1 VSFDT
6 EQKIMAERQIVVVGC
21 GRLGGLLANK
31 LSNAGNSVVV
41 VDRKE
46 IAFDKLSP
54 NFSGYRVLGDA
65 VEFHVMQMAKVDRAD
80 YLFATT
86 MEDNTN
92 LMVAQVAKYVFNVKH
107 VIARVYDPAR
117 ETLYDGFGIA
127 TINPT
132 LLSAD
137 KFLSMVK

>member
-1 VSFDT
+1 
-6 EQKIMAERQIVVVGC
+6 MAERQIVVVGC

-65 VEFHVMQMAKVDRAD
+65 VEFHVMQMARADRAD

-92 LMVAQVAKYVFNVKH
+92 LMVAQVAKYVFSVKH

-117 ETLYDGFGIA
+117 ESLYDGFGIA

>member
-1 VSFDT
+1 
-6 EQKIMAERQIVVVGC
+6 MAERSIVVVGC
-21 GRLGGLLANK
+21 GRLGGLLANR
-31 LSNAGNSVVV
+31 LSAAGNSVVV
-41 VDRKE
+41 VDA
-46 IAFDKLSP
+46 AFDKLSP

-65 VEFHVMQMAKVDRAD
+65 VEFHVMQMARVEKAD

-86 MEDNTN
+86 VEDNTN
-92 LMVAQVAKYVFNVKH
+92 LMVAQVAKYVFGVKN

-117 ETLYDGFGIA
+117 EHLYDGFGIE

>member
-1 VSFDT
+1 
-6 EQKIMAERQIVVVGC
+6 MAERNIVVVGC
-21 GRLGGLLANK
+21 GRLGGLLANR
-31 LSNAGNSVVV
+31 LSAAGNSVVV
-41 VDRKE
+41 VDRRE
-46 IAFDKLSP
+46 MAFDRLSP
-54 NFSGYRVLGDA
+54 SFSGYRVLGDA
-65 VEFHVMQMAKVDRAD
+65 VEFHVMQMARVEEAD

-86 MEDNTN
+86 VEDNTN
-92 LMVAQVAKYVFNVKH
+92 LMVAQVAKYVFGVKH

-117 ETLYDGFGIA
+117 EHLYDGFGIE

>member
-1 VSFDT
+1 
-6 EQKIMAERQIVVVGC
+6 MAERQIVVVGC

-31 LSNAGNSVVV
+31 LSSAGNSVVV

-65 VEFHVMQMAKVDRAD
+65 VEFHVMQTARADRAD

-117 ETLYDGFGIA
+117 ESLYDGFGIA